1 MPHTNVFTDFEE
13 QVMFAGRN
21 SETVVRKLQK
31 ITFEQFEDLS
41 QYRFFQNF
49 ILSLP
54 GKPTFSATERFRRVK
69 HFANTEV
76 VVYQRRAA
84 VKIAAD
90 WEERRVEVT
99 PSGYVF
105 HGDDLIAL

>member
-1 MPHTNVFTDFEE
+1 MPSTNVFTDFEE
-13 QVMFAGRN
+13 EVMFAGRN

-69 HFANTEV
+69 HFAKTQV
-76 VVYQRRAA
+76 AVYQRRAA
-84 VKIAAD
+84 VSTAHYDSFKLLLTLLQ
-90 WEERRVEVT
+90 RSR
-99 PSGYVF
+99 
-105 HGDDLIAL
+105 

>member
-1 MPHTNVFTDFEE
+1 
-13 QVMFAGRN
+13 MFAGRN
-21 SETVVRKLQK
+21 SETVVCKLQK

-54 GKPTFSATERFRRVK
+54 GKSTFSATERFRRVK
-69 HFANTEV
+69 HFADTKV

-84 VKIAAD
+84 VRTA
-90 WEERRVEVT
+90 
-99 PSGYVF
+99 P
-105 HGDDLIAL
+105 